1 MIGGTPYDAI
11 ITIDNITN
19 GLISDFDATTST
31 NGNTDA
37 NFSPSVLWTGAGE
50 ISYRLEFIEDGTA
63 SAPVPATLGGI
74 SLTAWDLDGIGAPGK
89 YLETSSFTSY
99 TLGSSSVITFASTGT
114 NAGRFSNA
122 NSSANTVGNDGTS
135 RVTLGYSSARA
146 ISFSIGS
153 SGAGSWTQMLSLS
166 SPTNW
171 FPTTAAV
178 TTIPSLYSFGTTAPY
193 FTCSGTASAGQSIFI
208 EGYHLSDSLTVTAPA
223 GYTLSN
229 ATNGTYSSTLTLG
242 ADSLGSLD
250 TTIFIAMDGTAPATN
265 PTQVTLSST
274 GATDVLIPVSGTTG
288 GALTVSNFTKTD
300 PTACATEDGTISFS
314 IANVP
319 DGTYTVTYM
328 GGSTTAAVAS
338 GVATLTNL
346 AEGPYIDLQLTDA
359 NGCTSAAGNS
369 LTLNELIDFTIAF
382 APSDQ
387 NICINTT
394 ATFGIVATGT
404 TTVVQ
409 WSSFDGAAWNG
420 ILGATNNTFTTP
432 ALTDTARYQVT
443 ATSAAGCRW
452 TSPMATVTVNPDP
465 VATLTSTPASCPG
478 TEDGLIDLT
487 MVTTATPMSFSWSN
501 GASTED
507 LTNVASGSYTV
518 TLLDP

>member
-1 MIGGTPYDAI
+1 MRRRLLSMLAAALFIPYAGAQAQSIPTGGLSLNFDDPLTATPSTGIGGSCVYNDVVVIGGTPYDAI

-50 ISYRLEFIEDGTA
+50 ISYSIEFIEDGTS

-99 TLGSSSVITFASTGT
+99 TLGSSSVVTFVSSGT

-122 NSSANTVGNDGTS
+122 NSSANTAGNDGTS
-135 RVTLGYSSARA
+135 RVTLGYSSASA

-166 SPTNW
+166 GPTNW

-178 TTIPSLYSFGTTAPY
+178 TTIPSLYTFGTTAPY
-193 FTCSGTASAGQSIFI
+193 STCYGIASAGQSMFI

-229 ATNGTYSSTLTLG
+229 TTNGTYSSTLALG

-250 TTIFIAMDGTAPATN
+250 TTIFIAMDGTAPAAN
-265 PTQVTLSST
+265 PAQVTLSST

-319 DGTYTVTYM
+319 DGTYTVTYI

-369 LTLNELIDFTIAF
+369 LTLNEPIDFTIAF

-432 ALTDTARYQVT
+432 ALTDTAR
-443 ATSAAGCRW
+443 
-452 TSPMATVTVNPDP
+452 
-465 VATLTSTPASCPG
+465 
-478 TEDGLIDLT
+478 
-487 MVTTATPMSFSWSN
+487 
-501 GASTED
+501 
-507 LTNVASGSYTV
+507 
-518 TLLDP
+518 

>member
-1 MIGGTPYDAI
+1 VQQKTE
-11 ITIDNITN
+11 
-19 GLISDFDATTST
+19 
-31 NGNTDA
+31 
-37 NFSPSVLWTGAGE
+37 PS
-50 ISYRLEFIEDGTA
+50 
-63 SAPVPATLGGI
+63 
-74 SLTAWDLDGIGAPGK
+74 
-89 YLETSSFTSY
+89 
-99 TLGSSSVITFASTGT
+99 
-114 NAGRFSNA
+114 
-122 NSSANTVGNDGTS
+122 
-135 RVTLGYSSARA
+135 
-146 ISFSIGS
+146 
-153 SGAGSWTQMLSLS
+153 
-166 SPTNW
+166 
-171 FPTTAAV
+171 
-178 TTIPSLYSFGTTAPY
+178 
-193 FTCSGTASAGQSIFI
+193 
-208 EGYHLSDSLTVTAPA
+208 
-223 GYTLSN
+223 
-229 ATNGTYSSTLTLG
+229 
-242 ADSLGSLD
+242 
-250 TTIFIAMDGTAPATN
+250 
-265 PTQVTLSST
+265 
-274 GATDVLIPVSGTTG
+274 
-288 GALTVSNFTKTD
+288 ALV
-300 PTACATEDGTISFS
+300 

-369 LTLNELIDFTIAF
+369 LTLNEPIDFTIAF

-443 ATSAAGCRW
+443 VTSAAGCRW

-478 TEDGLIDLT
+478 TTDGTIDLT
-487 MVTTATPMSFSWSN
+487 MVTAATPMSFSWSN

-518 TLLDP
+518 TLLDPIGCQGTASITVSDSDGVAPTVYAKDITVQLDSMGLATITAADVDSASSDNCNLTLSIDSTFMGLFRIGGAYRNACRNGRSVK